1 MDSIAKFFAKP
12 LHLLYGAGF
21 LFTAHYATLE
31 FINSS
36 YLNQFIPLDSV
47 GLIYIIASFLSIILL
62 TRLSQ
67 LVTRYG
73 NFWITL
79 LFLGISTATL
89 LGMALTK
96 NPFVAVLFFLLHYA
110 LIIVIRTNLD
120 IYFEEINGKHTV
132 GHSRGIYLTIINV
145 AWVASPLFVAI
156 FVRNNRYDYLYLVS
170 TVLSLIVMFALY
182 KLMGRKDRIVLTHT
196 PFWHTIAPLWR
207 NRDIRGVFL
216 CRFLFN
222 FFVAWLTIYA
232 PIYLH
237 TQIGFSW
244 QAIGIM
250 FTIMLL
256 PYVLFEIPLGKIA
269 DRYLGEKEILA
280 AGYLIMAVSAAAI
293 SFITEPI
300 FLIWLFIFFLTRVG
314 GSFVD
319 IMTETYFFKKAT
331 PGDTNTLEFFR
342 DSDPAAYIIAPL
354 TASFLLLF
362 VDMRYMFFAL
372 GIIVVAGI
380 LVTATMKD
388 TL

>member
-1 MDSIAKFFAKP
+1 M
-12 LHLLYGAGF
+12 HLLYGVGF

-31 FINSS
+31 YINSS
-36 YLNQFIPLDSV
+36 YLNQFIPLSSV

-67 LVTRYG
+67 LVARFG
-73 NFWITL
+73 NYWITL
-79 LFLGISTATL
+79 IFLAISTATL
-89 LGMALTK
+89 LGMALTH
-96 NPFVAVLFFLLHYA
+96 NPFLAVLFFLLHYA

-120 IYFEEINGKHTV
+120 IYFEEINGKHTI
-132 GHSRGIYLTIINV
+132 GKSRGIYLTILNV
-145 AWVASPLFVAI
+145 AWVASPVFVAV

-170 TVLSLIVMFALY
+170 TVLSVIVIYALY
-182 KLMGRKDRIVLTHT
+182 KLMDPKDRIVLRHT
-196 PFWHTIAPLWR
+196 PFWRTIMPLWR
-207 NRDIRGVFL
+207 DKNIRGIFL

-237 TQIGFSW
+237 TEIGFSW
-244 QAIGIM
+244 QAIGLM

-256 PYVLFEIPLGKIA
+256 PYVLFEIPLGKLA
-269 DRYLGEKEILA
+269 DTYLGEKELLA
-280 AGYLIMAVSAAAI
+280 AGYLIMAISAAAI
-293 SFITEPI
+293 SFITEPV
-300 FLIWLFIFFLTRVG
+300 FLIWLFVFFLTRVG

-331 PGDTNTLEFFR
+331 PGDTNALEFFR

-354 TASFLLLF
+354 AASFLLLF

-372 GIIVVAGI
+372 GIIVVAGVI
-380 LVTATMKD
+380 VASGIED